1 MASIGHV
8 AVGLALG
15 RARGSG
21 RPLKRLLGGMTLFSA
36 LAMLPDADVVAFK
49 LGIPYGAEWGHRG
62 ASHSLALA
70 VGVALV
76 VAGVTRALRGPAGRM
91 GVLALLAVGSHG
103 LLDALTDGG
112 LGAALLWP
120 FSQARLFAPVRPLP
134 VAPIGRAWCR
144 PGAVRG
150 DGGVHLLPAV
160 LGLRAVAPAGAGGLS
175 DAPLRGGGAGRR
187 RRATRPGGH

>member
-15 RARGSG
+15 RASGSG
-21 RPLKRLLGGMTLFSA
+21 QPLKRLLGGMALFSA

-62 ASHSLALA
+62 ASHSLVFAAAVALA
-70 VGVALV
+70 
-76 VAGVTRALRGPAGRM
+76 VAGVTRVLRGPAARM
-91 GVLALLAVGSHG
+91 GLLALIAVGSHG

-134 VAPIGRAWCR
+134 VAPIGA
-144 PGAVRG
+144 GMLSARG
-150 DGGVHLLPAV
+150 LYVVMVEFICFLPFWAYA
-160 LGLRAVAPAGAGGLS
+160 LWP
-175 DAPLRGGGAGRR
+175 
-187 RRATRPGGH
+187 RRAREG

>member
-21 RPLKRLLGGMTLFSA
+21 QSLKRLLGGMALFSA

-49 LGIPYGAEWGHRG
+49 LGIAYGAEWGHRG
-62 ASHSLALA
+62 ASHSLVLA
-70 VGVALV
+70 AVVALG
-76 VAGVTRALRGPAGRM
+76 VAGVTRVLGGPAARM

-134 VAPIGRAWCR
+134 VAPIGA
-144 PGAVRG
+144 GMLSARG
-150 DGGVHLLPAV
+150 LYVVLVEFICFLPFWAYA
-160 LGLRAVAPAGAGGLS
+160 LWP
-175 DAPLRGGGAGRR
+175 
-187 RRATRPGGH
+187 RRAREG